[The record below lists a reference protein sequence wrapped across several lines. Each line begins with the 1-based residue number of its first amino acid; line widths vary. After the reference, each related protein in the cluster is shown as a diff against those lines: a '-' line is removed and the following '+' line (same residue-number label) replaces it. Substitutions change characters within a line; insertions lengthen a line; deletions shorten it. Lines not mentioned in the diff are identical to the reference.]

1 MRSFFQNF
9 TFTFLA
15 KTQYVFLTPSLV
27 TTSTG
32 LKSFFS
38 KECANASAVS
48 NLPDG
53 NCTDLFFASRHT
65 QGCPCASILSISA
78 ISRNPPSKT
87 YTSFGIL
94 FRSHSSTKS
103 PAKSNWVLCP
113 SQFFSYS
120 LTSALYSSHTSALAS
135 GAGLVVSKY
144 NFCSGKKPRWQSSM
158 PKGTT
163 IVALTKEETTS
174 FCPKQK

>member
-27 TTSTG
+27 STSTG

-87 YTSFGIL
+87 YTSFGYC
-94 FRSHSSTKS
+94 FGWPP

-144 NFCSGKKPRWQSSM
+144 NFCSGKKP
-158 PKGTT
+158 
-163 IVALTKEETTS
+163 
-174 FCPKQK
+174 

>member
-78 ISRNPPSKT
+78 ISRNPQQNPIGFCAHR
-87 YTSFGIL
+87 SF
-94 FRSHSSTKS
+94 FRTLS
-103 PAKSNWVLCP
+103 PVRCTHPTL
-113 SQFFSYS
+113 Q
-120 LTSALYSSHTSALAS
+120 
-135 GAGLVVSKY
+135 
-144 NFCSGKKPRWQSSM
+144 R
-158 PKGTT
+158 
-163 IVALTKEETTS
+163 
-174 FCPKQK
+174 